1 MYSLVEELADIIEI
15 LSAIGSL
22 GGLFSILSLAYWF
35 GRKFAQIEERF
46 KQIEE
51 RFKMIDERFKQI
63 DRRFDQIDSRF
74 KQADDKFE
82 KVDSRFER
90 LEASL
95 KAYIDEKF
103 DPLKRSVKS
112 VNEFIVDF
120 LSYEGVLKREAGELL
135 KREISRVLSANPITD
150 ALTEE
155 ERKRLKELL
164 EKDELTL
171 EEADELYAIADKLV
185 EKYGHKYTEVWKLL
199 WYSRFWIGYNL
210 RKQKEKKEA
219 RA

>member
-35 GRKFAQIEERF
+35 RRKFAQIEERF

-103 DPLKRSVKS
+103 DSLKRSVKS

-120 LSYEGVLKREAGELL
+120 LSYEGVL

-210 RKQKEKKEA
+210 RKQKEKEEA

>member
-35 GRKFAQIEERF
+35 RRKFARIEERF

-103 DPLKRSVKS
+103 DSLKRSVKS

-120 LSYEGVLKREAGELL
+120 LSYEGVL

-210 RKQKEKKEA
+210 RKQKEKEEA

>member
-1 MYSLVEELADIIEI
+1 MEELADIIEI

-35 GRKFAQIEERF
+35 RRKFARIEERF

-103 DPLKRSVKS
+103 DSLKRSVKS

-120 LSYEGVLKREAGELL
+120 LSYEGVL

-210 RKQKEKKEA
+210 RKQKEKEEA

>member
-1 MYSLVEELADIIEI
+1 MADIIEI

-22 GGLFSILSLAYWF
+22 GGLFSIISLAYWF

-74 KQADDKFE
+74 KQVDDKF
-82 KVDSRFER
+82 SS

-103 DPLKRSVKS
+103 NSLKRSVKS

-210 RKQKEKKEA
+210 RKQKEKKGT

>member
-22 GGLFSILSLAYWF
+22 GGLFSIISLAYWF
-35 GRKFAQIEERF
+35 RRKFARIEERF

-51 RFKMIDERFKQI
+51 RFKMIDERFN
-63 DRRFDQIDSRF
+63 QIDSRF

-103 DPLKRSVKS
+103 DSLKRSVKS

-155 ERKRLKELL
+155 ERKRLKELRAERGDWVSPFAL
-164 EKDELTL
+164 
-171 EEADELYAIADKLV
+171 DK
-185 EKYGHKYTEVWKLL
+185 
-199 WYSRFWIGYNL
+199 R
-210 RKQKEKKEA
+210 
-219 RA
+219 

>member
-51 RFKMIDERFKQI
+51 KFKMIDERFKQI

-74 KQADDKFE
+74 KQVDDKF
-82 KVDSRFER
+82 SS

-103 DPLKRSVKS
+103 NSLKRSVKS

-210 RKQKEKKEA
+210 RKQKEKEKKDA
-219 RA
+219 QA